1 MRKRGLVF
9 KLFQRCWYYRRLTRS
24 CYHTDAH
31 PLGIFPGARTRILQ
45 SVRKVS
51 LMLIPRWANYNLE
64 TRTGINGNNVMWGTS
79 GSTLVAEYLTRRNP
93 SQNML
98 KRHPQK
104 RNLEAMLAA
113 MPNMKEAGM
122 WTTKS
127 PHGYDESWLLPKRFC
142 RRPVQTKSY
151 RTSEFDGLL
160 LTGRT
165 HPR

>member
-1 MRKRGLVF
+1 
-9 KLFQRCWYYRRLTRS
+9 
-24 CYHTDAH
+24 
-31 PLGIFPGARTRILQ
+31 
-45 SVRKVS
+45 
-51 LMLIPRWANYNLE
+51 MLIPRWANYNLE

-122 WTTKS
+122 
-127 PHGYDESWLLPKRFC
+127 
-142 RRPVQTKSY
+142 
-151 RTSEFDGLL
+151 
-160 LTGRT
+160 
-165 HPR
+165 